1 MNSSSSDLQFS
12 IVIVCYEMAHQIEN
26 TLRSLLPP
34 YQLDMALDDYEIV
47 LIDNGST
54 EKLPERLQTFSSNLC
69 YTYVEPNEAR
79 RSPAAALNRAAASGR
94 GRWLCLMIDGARMV
108 TPGVLSW
115 ARRLL
120 TLAPGAVVEVRGWH
134 LGPRWQ
140 PESVPSGY
148 NPQEER
154 KLLER
159 IRWPEDGY
167 RLWEIAAAT
176 PQTRH
181 GYSARTAESNCLF
194 MAREL
199 FEELGGF
206 DERTTSSGGG
216 WVNLDFFSRAVRSTE
231 TVFTLLGEGTFHQV
245 HGGAATS
252 LSTAQL
258 ADASKR
264 WRAESEALGQTIQ
277 PDYEYV
283 LAGHLPPAC
292 LAWLAKNSA

>member
-12 IVIVCYEMAHQIEN
+12 IAIVCHEMTRQIEN
-26 TLRSLLPP
+26 TLCSLLPP
-34 YQLDMALDDYEIV
+34 YQLDIALDDYEIV
-47 LIDNGST
+47 LVDNGST
-54 EKLPERLQTFSSNLC
+54 EKLPERLQTFSSNLR
-69 YTYVEPNEAR
+69 YIYVEPDKAR

-94 GRWLCLMIDGARMV
+94 GRWLCLMIDGARIV

-120 TLAPGAVVEVRGWH
+120 TLVPGAVVEVRGWH

-140 PESVPSGY
+140 PESVPAGY
-148 NPQEER
+148 NPEEER
-154 KLLER
+154 RLLER

-176 PQTRH
+176 PQTRQ
-181 GYSARTAESNCLF
+181 GYSGRTAESNCLF

-216 WVNLDFFSRAVRSTE
+216 WVNLDFFSRAVRSAE

-258 ADASKR
+258 AEASKR
-264 WRAESEALGQTIQ
+264 WRAESEALGQTIL
-277 PDYEYV
+277 PDYEYA